1 MSSKST
7 RNLLSISK
15 GSKSTSNDRSLSCS
29 FPFVLVLTYLCHTK
43 YLVTTLGNV
52 RLHTI
57 FRQIF
62 FFRRVHKT
70 LILLKDYTFTS
81 PSETSFIQS
90 ITDVT
95 LISFLL
101 YSEDPRPTSDLCLDT
116 TDSPG
121 PLSDRYVFVYRPFG
135 RRGDLVT
142 TDGENGNRQTS
153 VPHIYR
159 VDTRTES
166 FIDTA
171 QLRLLLA
178 TTVVQVSPSPMM
190 YFGKR
195 RDRPFVTTEIL

>member
-1 MSSKST
+1 M
-7 RNLLSISK
+7 
-15 GSKSTSNDRSLSCS
+15 
-29 FPFVLVLTYLCHTK
+29 
-43 YLVTTLGNV
+43 
-52 RLHTI
+52 
-57 FRQIF
+57 
-62 FFRRVHKT
+62 
-70 LILLKDYTFTS
+70 
-81 PSETSFIQS
+81 
-90 ITDVT
+90 
-95 LISFLL
+95 
-101 YSEDPRPTSDLCLDT
+101 
-116 TDSPG
+116 
-121 PLSDRYVFVYRPFG
+121 
-135 RRGDLVT
+135 T